1 MASPSPGKLTLPD
14 LSPVID
20 IVAGSLTSMG
30 QARTA
35 VTMSEVSG
43 VRFPV
48 DFADAKELWIPVFQA
63 ALDGPD
69 ETLAKLLNY
78 ISGTLGAQSKVELE
92 NALRTVGIACV
103 SRITRINNSKLADEA
118 GALLE
123 ASDVPNMQKAAT
135 ELRRTALNIRR
146 LLMRP
151 VLTDKFLQLAPT
163 VLDPEFRRMEL
174 ADLAVD
180 VVTATDYLLS
190 LLGAPA
196 SLSSRLVLD
205 AEAGSDRGHG
215 TADIDALD
223 RLNRRRLDARSTAVR
238 LGMRL
243 LGALRSDVAN
253 PL

>member
-1 MASPSPGKLTLPD
+1 
-14 LSPVID
+14 
-20 IVAGSLTSMG
+20 
-30 QARTA
+30 
-35 VTMSEVSG
+35 
-43 VRFPV
+43 
-48 DFADAKELWIPVFQA
+48 
-63 ALDGPD
+63 
-69 ETLAKLLNY
+69 
-78 ISGTLGAQSKVELE
+78 
-92 NALRTVGIACV
+92 
-103 SRITRINNSKLADEA
+103 
-118 GALLE
+118 
-123 ASDVPNMQKAAT
+123 MQKAAT

-205 AEAGSDRGHG
+205 SEAGSDRGHG